1 MKKGY
6 YIHFQGRASIGI
18 SKKIDMQMEEFN
30 KHFQMEEIEVDTL
43 PRNLLQRVVGLLP
56 WNSIARGYEEAL
68 AKLDNPDFIYVRR
81 TVAERAYV
89 EFFKNIKKKFPSC
102 KIIIEIF
109 TYPYDKDDF
118 GKWNA
123 WPFYIKELI
132 YRKKLKKYVDR
143 FVTYSEDDIIFGIP
157 TIKSMNGVNVE
168 KMSLVEGEYKEKELT
183 MLGVAY
189 MQRQHGFE
197 RVING
202 LNEYYSQDKP
212 EYLVRLILVGD
223 GPEKQKYISQV
234 KKYELESYVD
244 FFDIKVGEELDALY
258 DKADV
263 CLGAF
268 GLYKVGY
275 HGKMS
280 ALKTRECM
288 AKGMPMVSGC
298 GVDVLDDDS
307 DYILTC
313 GNNSKRV
320 NINRVVDYFETL
332 KKNYACKAELAKKIR
347 SFAMQTVDMSLAM
360 RDIIKF
366 IGVE

>member
-56 WNSIARGYEEAL
+56 WNSIARGYGEAL

-143 FVTYSEDDIIFGIP
+143 FVTYTNDEEIFGVK
-157 TIKSMNGVNVE
+157 TIQSVNGIIVDAVSKVRGAYQPN
-168 KMSLVEGEYKEKELT
+168 KLNL
-183 MLGVAY
+183 LGVAY
-189 MQRQHGFE
+189 MQRQHGYE
-197 RVING
+197 RVIEG
-202 LNEYYSQDKP
+202 LYNYYQQEANKY
-212 EYLVRLILVGD
+212 EVNLWLVGN
-223 GPEKQKYISQV
+223 GPEKALYENMV
-234 KKYELESYVD
+234 KKYELDQYV
-244 FFDIKVGEELDALY
+244 FFKGLTLGNELDEMY
-258 DKADV
+258 DKTEI
-263 CLGAF
+263 CLGTF
-268 GLYKVGY
+268 GMYKVNFY
-275 HGKMS
+275 GKMS

-288 AKGMPMVSGC
+288 AKGMPIISGN
-298 GVDVLDDDS
+298 GIDVLRDDS
-307 DYILTC
+307 DYIELFENKNEAINIDLVIDFFERIKQKY
-313 GNNSKRV
+313 GSKECIAEEIR
-320 NINRVVDYFETL
+320 
-332 KKNYACKAELAKKIR
+332 NYAY
-347 SFAMQTVDMSLAM
+347 QTVDMQIAM
-360 RDIIKF
+360 KNIVSY
-366 IGVE
+366 IGE